1 MATPKNVSKA
11 LDAGQ
16 RVSKGDRPIRG
27 KAARSLPVEPPI
39 LSPGVD
45 PARIS
50 EVEADINAMR
60 AELGIPPI
68 SYQKP
73 GDNVSRIRF
82 EQGTGP
88 NQGPN
93 QYEPLAEQMGPFSRT
108 DANLGH
114 GTSQLRQLPTEDG
127 GLGWAQKTAIQQLM
141 DIILH
146 QKSTARS
153 TTTGLQYDP
162 KTGQR
167 TIRARERGVSD
178 GGRAHALLESLFHED
193 PMFPVR
199 IKDEFDRLP
208 EEGKDHVYRAIA
220 NEFPNERTS
229 PTGAGGRVAVGWS
242 SMADDLVKV
251 LHDGEWNPERMAEV
265 DRVNSGDSTPM
276 TERIPGR
283 GGEEAYRTAE
293 DSRGFE
299 FTRERTLGGTGADE
313 WAPQDPGVVIP
324 PPRYPAPAGAVDDE
338 LIKTDREGK
347 SAFHSEPGSQ
357 VNKPLDKYF
366 NTTVVDIPERLPQ
379 DSRAYRQELERLTTQ
394 QLLTGKTMPGG
405 KMNAVSPN
413 SDTGRFLAKQ
423 AQSMSIPQMQA
434 ILRENSI
441 SFPESPADLPALSDT
456 SRPTP
461 VRVMDE
467 VPYEDARHL
476 VDPKTF
482 SQIEAIRK
490 YEQQKADFDAGKTN
504 REPIPPRVMARSDRE
519 LPAMLA
525 QDRTPQEQF
534 DKNLHDFLYSE
545 SDNLRRNALERL
557 WERMQA
563 DGATAN
569 SPMEEGS
576 GVNGK
581 TPQEQSRNL
590 LESMFSQASPGFMDE
605 VSDIRRMSGQELMDD
620 HFFTPG
626 RREQFMEDAQVRK
639 ATKKSGDEAEEVG
652 FGEDEAPIDDGS
664 LPDTLA
670 GDPVNFNRNEPA
682 TKKAKT
688 NNEQLSIDLAK
699 QDARQVAASKKRVDR
714 PIVDSPNQRFTQ
726 DLGTLEAKGI
736 EPGTLD
742 DKYEAIRAMYLREF
756 GQNPAA
762 PEGVPNNFNKMASGE
777 WMPAPTRIW
786 STKSRLFAK
795 AQPASDHI
803 ATLGSGQVSPEALA
817 AAKAEANRMRR
828 EIATNSGTA
837 SSKAASKELLRLDG
851 AIKAYEKKSGAQ
863 APAPA
868 PAGKGRM
875 AELQEKVA
883 AKDTPKPRPPKAG
896 PDPHIAMSKVAS
908 KSKRTAKESAALQ
921 EYMATLVNGSD
932 DPSMQRKLDDINE
945 KLEASRGAKKT
956 PAPKK
961 GSEPREV
968 GPAPAEDTA
977 GLESMSEKQAL
988 ADPEPVD
995 QVAPQPEPQVKQEA
1009 PQPDEAPQAKTPEL
1023 TSEELFRQNFPFGTS
1038 DEHLDLLS
1046 DELVADDDLD
1056 RAKAWIDWS
1065 KKNRDPNDTSWDSTQ
1080 GAAVKAVEKAY
1091 ADAVNK
1097 IDTAQGDFDA
1107 QMTQDEPRPD
1117 PIVTADSKG
1126 VAAAETAS
1134 EFDDPM
1140 YGAPEDEPDAEFVPD
1155 SDEAAADLAPR
1166 PGEAEVLADAE
1177 AASPD
1182 LNAEASPSGD
1192 SGTVID
1198 PAASTDVDSPKPDKA
1213 DKPGRP
1219 ARKIPWKAAA
1229 VVGAAVG
1236 GGAIINALRQGAS
1249 NTHVDPFFPAPGGK
1263 GGDAQDAGEA
1273 GSMGPM
1279 TAREMQSR
1287 KPFHALTPEERIR
1300 FLRTRYNQAT
1310 PSTLTRPY

>member
-27 KAARSLPVEPPI
+27 KAAPRLPVEPPI
-39 LSPGVD
+39 LSPGID

-68 SYQKP
+68 SYQQP
-73 GDNVSRIRF
+73 GDSVSRIRF
-82 EQGTGP
+82 VDPGET
-88 NQGPN
+88 
-93 QYEPLAEQMGPFSRT
+93 RV

-114 GTSQLRQLPTEDG
+114 GTSALRNVPTEDG
-127 GLGWAQKTAIQQLM
+127 GMGWAQKTAIQQLM

-146 QKSTARS
+146 QKSTSRS
-153 TTTGLQYDP
+153 TKTGLQYDP

-193 PMFPVR
+193 PMFAVR

-208 EEGKDHVYRAIA
+208 DEGKDHVYRAIA

-265 DRVNSGDSTPM
+265 DRVNSGDSTPR
-276 TERIPGR
+276 TERMPGR
-283 GGEEAYRTAE
+283 GGEEAYRVSDE
-293 DSRGFE
+293 EPSGESF
-299 FTRERTLGGTGADE
+299 RERTLGGTGADE

-379 DSRAYRQELERLTTQ
+379 DARAYRQELERLTAQ
-394 QLLTGKTMPGG
+394 QLMTGKTMPGG

-413 SDTGRFLAKQ
+413 SDMGRFLTKQ
-423 AQSMSIPQMQA
+423 AQGMSIPQMQT

-467 VPYEDARHL
+467 VPYKDARHL

-490 YEQQKADFDAGKTN
+490 YEQQKADFDAGETD

-563 DGATAN
+563 EGATAN

-576 GVNGK
+576 GINGR

-626 RREQFMEDAQVRK
+626 RREQFMEDAQARK
-639 ATKKSGDEAEEVG
+639 ATRGTGDETEEVG
-652 FGEDEAPIDDGS
+652 FGEDEVPIDDGS
-664 LPDTLA
+664 LPETLA

-682 TKKAKT
+682 PKKPVVNKAR
-688 NNEQLSIDLAK
+688 LSEELAA
-699 QDARQVAASKKRVDR
+699 QDARQLEASRKRRAETGNVDR
-714 PIVDSPNQRFTQ
+714 PIVDSPNQQFTQ
-726 DLGTLEAKGI
+726 DSATLAEKGI

-742 DKYEAIRAMYLREF
+742 DKYEAIRAMYMREF
-756 GQNPAA
+756 GQNPLA

-777 WMPAPTRIW
+777 WMPAPTQIW

-851 AIKAYEKKSGAQ
+851 AIKAYEKQSGSQ
-863 APAPA
+863 APA

-883 AKDTPKPRPPKAG
+883 AKETPKPRPQKLG

-932 DPSMQRKLDDINE
+932 DPAMQRKLDDINE

-968 GPAPAEDTA
+968 GPAPADDTA
-977 GLESMSEKQAL
+977 GLGSMSEKQAP
-988 ADPEPVD
+988 ADPADASP
-995 QVAPQPEPQVKQEA
+995 APEARVLTPEEREAVFERGMNNDEDNPEA
-1009 PQPDEAPQAKTPEL
+1009 PAPKL
-1023 TSEELFRQNFPFGTS
+1023 TSEELFRQNFPHGTS
-1038 DEHLDLLS
+1038 DEHLDILS
-1046 DELVADDDLD
+1046 GDMVTEEDLD

-1065 KKNRDPNDTSWDSTQ
+1065 NKNRDPNDKSWDATQ

-1091 ADAVNK
+1091 ADAVK
-1097 IDTAQGDFDA
+1097 DIDTARGDFDA

-1117 PIVTADSKG
+1117 PVVTDSED
-1126 VAAAETAS
+1126 AAPVEKAS

-1140 YGAPEDEPDAEFVPD
+1140 YGAPEDELDAEFVPD
-1155 SDEAAADLAPR
+1155 SKETGADAGPK
-1166 PGEAEVLADAE
+1166 PGEAEVPVEAE

-1182 LNAEASPSGD
+1182 PNAKSVPEGDTAASP
-1192 SGTVID
+1192 
-1198 PAASTDVDSPKPDKA
+1198 DVDVTADADAATAVDQPKPDTA
-1213 DKPGRP
+1213 GKPKRQW
-1219 ARKIPWKAAA
+1219 KFPWKTAA
-1229 VVGAAVG
+1229 VAGAAVG
-1236 GGAIINALRQGAS
+1236 GGAIINALRQGIN
-1249 NTHVDPFFPAPGGK
+1249 NTNVDPFFPAPGGK
-1263 GGDAQDAGEA
+1263 RGGDQDASEA